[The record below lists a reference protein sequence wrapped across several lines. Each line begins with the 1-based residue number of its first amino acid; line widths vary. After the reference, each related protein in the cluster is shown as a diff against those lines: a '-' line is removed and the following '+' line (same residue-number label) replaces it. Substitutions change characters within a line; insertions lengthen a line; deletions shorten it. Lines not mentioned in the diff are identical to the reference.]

1 MAVQFEIEGFESQEL
16 RNKMGDYW
24 MRVPE
29 QISLLNRFVFLDW
42 ASARLIAGWVP
53 AAKELEWKSE
63 LCRHMWIDMDCANRL
78 LVRKEE
84 LAANAKIN
92 VPTPQIQQFLQ
103 DVSAADGFYAFLA
116 GWYLEVKTD
125 IVRALE
131 RLTEA
136 LDPIFDAPTL
146 ELIAELLPKKR
157 GQIDWAKHLIH
168 DCVKETAVL
177 ESVTRWRKYA
187 REYVRHLNGIDGRAD
202 FGDVAKPVK
211 PNVNAYGPAPK
222 KRTMPDWMK
231 KGDFESPPED
241 MRDNLKIFMWHY
253 MTEIQVVDP
262 MCYVFY
268 GVDDMPF
275 EFYVDFSRHIWD
287 ECRHHQMGVRRLE
300 QMGYD
305 IKQFPIPFSLDALQ
319 ELEQFYAE
327 LTMFGE
333 SCSFSR
339 KKKSMDSFYAK
350 SDIISGMTAEID
362 IVDERTHVKFGKKW
376 TPALFKHRLMD
387 DRSLDD
393 IVRGIMDR
401 RFAEAADG
409 SDLGKLSEEE
419 RKSITHF
426 AFCGKIE
433 FKNLVFDKL

>member
-1 MAVQFEIEGFESQEL
+1 
-16 RNKMGDYW
+16 

-42 ASARLIAGWVP
+42 ASARLVAGWVP
-53 AAKELEWKSE
+53 AAKELEWKTE
-63 LCRHMWIDMDCANRL
+63 LCRHMWIDMTCANRFL
-78 LVRKEE
+78 SRKEE

-92 VPTPQIQQFLQ
+92 IPSPQIEQFLQ
-103 DVSAADGFYAFLA
+103 EVSAADGFHAFLA

-125 IVRALE
+125 TVRALE
-131 RLTEA
+131 MYTQA

-146 ELIAELLPKKR
+146 ELVAEALPKKR
-157 GQIDWAKHLIH
+157 AQIDWAKRVIH
-168 DCVKETAVL
+168 DSVKEPAVL

-187 REYVRHLNGIDGRAD
+187 RDFVRHLNGIDGRAD
-202 FGDVAKPVK
+202 FGEAAKPAK
-211 PNVNAYGPAPK
+211 PNVEAYGPAPK
-222 KRTMPDWMK
+222 KRTMPDWLK
-231 KGDFESPPED
+231 KCDFLEPPEEV
-241 MRDNLKIFMWHY
+241 RGNLKIFMWHY

-305 IKQFPIPFSLDALQ
+305 VKQFPIPYGDDAIR
-319 ELEQFYAE
+319 ELEQYYAE

-350 SDIISGMTAEID
+350 SDLISGMTAEID

-376 TPALFKHRLMD
+376 TPALYKHRLED

-401 RFAEAADG
+401 WIANADE
-409 SDLGKLSEEE
+409 SSNLGKLNEEE